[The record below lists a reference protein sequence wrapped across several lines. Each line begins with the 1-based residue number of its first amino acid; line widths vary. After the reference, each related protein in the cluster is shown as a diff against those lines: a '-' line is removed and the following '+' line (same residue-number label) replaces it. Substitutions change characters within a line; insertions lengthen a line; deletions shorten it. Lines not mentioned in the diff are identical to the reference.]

1 MEIGRMGAIAKG
13 LWGSARDSSLGM
25 TSSIRRIKMA
35 TYIVLINYTQQGIK
49 NIKESPARFDAAKKA
64 LQPMGADLK
73 QVFLT
78 MGQYDL
84 VIIAEAPDDETIAK
98 FLLATGSLG
107 NVSTQTMRA
116 FTEDEF
122 RKIVAGLP

>member
-1 MEIGRMGAIAKG
+1 M
-13 LWGSARDSSLGM
+13 S
-25 TSSIRRIKMA
+25 
-35 TYIVLINYTQQGIK
+35 TYISLIKYTQQGIQ

-64 LQPMGADLK
+64 IQSMGADIK

-84 VIIAEAPDDETIAK
+84 VIIAEAPDDETMAK
-98 FLLATGSLG
+98 FILATGSLG
-107 NVSTQTMRA
+107 NVSTHTMRA

>member
-1 MEIGRMGAIAKG
+1 MP
-13 LWGSARDSSLGM
+13 
-25 TSSIRRIKMA
+25 
-35 TYIVLINYTQQGIK
+35 TYIVLSKYTQQGMH

-64 LQPMGADLK
+64 MQSMGGDLK

-84 VIIAEAPDDETIAK
+84 VVIVEAPDDETIAK
-98 FLLATGSLG
+98 FALATGALG
-107 NVSTQTMRA
+107 NVSTQTLRA

-122 RKIVAGLP
+122 RKLVAGLP

>member
-1 MEIGRMGAIAKG
+1 M
-13 LWGSARDSSLGM
+13 S
-25 TSSIRRIKMA
+25 
-35 TYIVLINYTQQGIK
+35 TYISLIKYTQQGVQ

-64 LQPMGADLK
+64 LQSMGGDLK

-84 VIIAEAPDDETIAK
+84 VIIAEAPDDETMGR

-122 RKIVAGLP
+122 RKIVGGLP

>member
-1 MEIGRMGAIAKG
+1 MP
-13 LWGSARDSSLGM
+13 
-25 TSSIRRIKMA
+25 
-35 TYIVLINYTQQGIK
+35 TYIVLTKYTQQGIQ
-49 NIKESPARFDAAKKA
+49 NIKESPARFDAAKNAIKA
-64 LQPMGADLK
+64 MGADIK

-84 VIIAEAPDDETIAK
+84 VVIAEAPDDETIAK
-98 FLLATGSLG
+98 FALATGSLG

>member
-1 MEIGRMGAIAKG
+1 M
-13 LWGSARDSSLGM
+13 S
-25 TSSIRRIKMA
+25 
-35 TYIVLINYTQQGIK
+35 TYISLIKYTQQGVQ

-64 LQPMGADLK
+64 LQSMGGDLK

-84 VIIAEAPDDETIAK
+84 VIIAEAPDDETMGR

>member
-1 MEIGRMGAIAKG
+1 MP
-13 LWGSARDSSLGM
+13 
-25 TSSIRRIKMA
+25 
-35 TYIVLINYTQQGIK
+35 TYISLIKYTQQGAQ

-64 LQPMGADLK
+64 IKSMRGDIK

-84 VIIAEAPDDETIAK
+84 VIIAEAPNDETIAK
-98 FLLATGSLG
+98 FILATGSLG

-122 RKIVAGLP
+122 RKLVAGLP